1 MCSQSETGIFVSS
14 IHCPHPPLNHQI
26 GHAKL
31 LKKSNHNDMTHHTPK
46 EMTPEP
52 LEIIRGALLQEFV
65 GPELYGGVGGH
76 PYDVDERTA
85 IKSLHAVSCVCLPH
99 TITILFFWGK
109 WGQSLIIRC
118 NIKECVSVLCRR
130 HSFTTTHQYPSK
142 CSVVPLLPCNCRNL
156 RTVSFGYVIT
166 LADTPPAPPNINFLV
181 TSLTMLSL

>member
-99 TITILFFWGK
+99 TVPANQQNRQDFLEGGGGGGGGGWGLNNILID
-109 WGQSLIIRC
+109 SIIFT
-118 NIKECVSVLCRR
+118 CRR
-130 HSFTTTHQYPSK
+130 YHLSVGGELLLTNTPRNARWYP
-142 CSVVPLLPCNCRNL
+142 CS
-156 RTVSFGYVIT
+156 
-166 LADTPPAPPNINFLV
+166 PAIGGI
-181 TSLTMLSL
+181 S